1 MSPIPGRVARLLVQP
16 GDTVAKGQALLVLE
30 AMKMEL
36 PLTAA
41 APGTVAALRCAEGE
55 MVAEG
60 VELVLLEPA

>member
-1 MSPIPGRVARLLVQP
+1 
-16 GDTVAKGQALLVLE
+16 VLE

-60 VELVLLEPA
+60 IELVLLDPA